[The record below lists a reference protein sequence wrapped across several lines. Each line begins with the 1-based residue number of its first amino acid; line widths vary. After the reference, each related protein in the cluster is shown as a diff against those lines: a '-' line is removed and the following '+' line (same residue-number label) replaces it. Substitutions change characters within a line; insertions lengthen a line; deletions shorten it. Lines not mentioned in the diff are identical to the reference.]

1 MVTKTR
7 IKKSEYYDSVTL
19 MLAAKDILEIAGVQ
33 DAAVM
38 MGTAANKAL
47 LRDAKLLTAEADAAM
62 PNDLV
67 ISISAETEER
77 VHTALL
83 QAEVALKE
91 SRQAKMAGGAYRP
104 KSFAAAL
111 KLAPSANLAI
121 ISVAGRYAAKEARK
135 ALAEGLHVL
144 LFSDNVLL
152 EDEIALKEQA
162 RASGM
167 LLMGPDAG
175 TAIINGVALGF
186 ANAVPRG
193 AIGVVGASG
202 TGIQEVTSL
211 IARMGQGIS
220 HAIGVGSRDLS
231 EAVGGMMMIEGVRA
245 LQKDADTRVI
255 VLISKPPAPQ
265 VAAQIL
271 QLARETTT
279 PMIVNFLGM
288 SKDAAE
294 GVTVAETLEEAALLA
309 VNMVTEEDP
318 LALTESLEARRAT
331 LAAQAAEARGKLPR
345 EQKYL
350 RGLFSGGTFCYEA
363 MLVLHDYIGE
373 MYSNVPLD
381 KSYKLADALRSQ
393 AHCAIDLGEDEFTVG
408 RLHPMLDPTLR
419 NRRIVQEAQDPETA
433 VILLDVVL
441 GYGVHDDPAG
451 AVVEAVKEARAAGS
465 SAVFVASVCGTNDDP
480 QNAAAQEQKLRDAEV
495 LVVESN
501 AAAARLAGLL
511 VERYT

>member
-1 MVTKTR
+1 MVTKTL

-19 MLAAKDILEIAGVQ
+19 MLAAKDVLEIGEVE
-33 DAAVM
+33 DAAVV
-38 MGTAANKAL
+38 MGTGANKAL
-47 LRDAKLLTAEADAAM
+47 LRDAKLLTEEADAAT

-67 ISISAETEER
+67 ISIKADSEEA

-83 QAEVALKE
+83 QAEVSLKE
-91 SRQAKMAGGAYRP
+91 SHKAKMTGSEYHP
-104 KSFAAAL
+104 KSLDAAF
-111 KLAPSANLAI
+111 KVAPAANLAI

-135 ALAEGLHVL
+135 ALEKGLHVL
-144 LFSDNVLL
+144 LFSDNVPL

-162 RASGM
+162 RAGGM

-193 AIGVVGASG
+193 AIGIVGASG
-202 TGIQEVTSL
+202 TGIQEVTCL
-211 IARMGQGIS
+211 IARAGQGIS

-255 VLISKPPAPQ
+255 VLISKPPAEV
-265 VAAQIL
+265 VAKQIL
-271 QLARETTT
+271 QLARETST

-288 SKDAAE
+288 GEDESE
-294 GVTVAETLEEAALLA
+294 GVTVAKTLDEAALMA

-318 LALTESLEARRAT
+318 LALAESLEARRAVLAT
-331 LAAQAAEARGKLPR
+331 LAEETRGKLQS
-345 EQKYL
+345 EQKYI

-363 MLVLHDYIGE
+363 MLVLRDYVGE

-381 KSYKLADALRSQ
+381 QAYKLEDALHNRE
-393 AHCAIDLGEDEFTVG
+393 HCAIDLGEDEFTVG
-408 RLHPMLDPTLR
+408 RLHPMLDPALR
-419 NRRIVQEAQDPETA
+419 NRRIVEEAQDPETA

-451 AVVEAVKEARAAGS
+451 AVVEAVEEARAAGG

-480 QNAAAQEQKLRDAEV
+480 QNATAQEQKLRDAGV

-511 VERYT
+511 VERG